1 MPRVL
6 IGLLLLASCSAPS
19 PIALSP
25 SPSSSAS
32 VRAET
37 SPPTP
42 SPSPSSR
49 FTDLK
54 ITPAGDIRGDHVL
67 VLQMSSPSGGFPV
80 RESIWDVPLDGGSPR
95 QLVSYTRAGGPY
107 TDYDVMTLPRQLYAD
122 GHRIVLSHPVD
133 AAGNGLIVVDLVAGT
148 ARTIPLEGIV
158 NEPAWSPDGEHIAYR
173 HATVAG
179 ALQKDDG
186 VWVVSA
192 SGGDARQLAPT
203 ALSGGAT
210 SVYAWTEDGS
220 SVIFAPTTD

>member
-37 SPPTP
+37 SSPTP

-54 ITPAGDIRGDHVL
+54 ITPAGDVRGDNVL
-67 VLQMSSPSGGFPV
+67 VLQVSSPSGGFPA
-80 RESIWDVPLDGGSPR
+80 RESIWDVPLDGGNPR
-95 QLVSYTRAGGPY
+95 QLVSYTRAGGFY
-107 TDYDVMTLPRQLYAD
+107 TDYDLMTLPRQLSAD
-122 GHRIVLSHPVD
+122 GHQIVLSHPVD
-133 AAGNGLIVVDLVAGT
+133 AAGSGLIVVDLVAGT

-158 NEPAWSPDGEHIAYR
+158 NEPSWSPDGEHIAYR

-192 SGGDARQLAPT
+192 SGGDARQVVPT
-203 ALSGGAT
+203 LLSGGAT
-210 SVYAWTEDGS
+210 SVYGWTEDGS
-220 SVIFAPTTD
+220 GVIFAPTTD